1 VAADVHK
8 LKRRFDSLK
17 ADRATFESHWQEI
30 AEVITPR
37 KAEFV
42 GMRSP
47 GDKRMSQ
54 VYDETGIH
62 ALELL
67 TAGLHGMATNPAAK
81 WFSLRSVD
89 DAINEQDSVKKYLA
103 DLEQIMWAR
112 MYAPGTGITTALN
125 EIYADLGAFGTA
137 SLFITTRDDGGLLFQ
152 ARHLGETLI
161 AENSE
166 GTVDTVFRC
175 IRMTVRQMAQEFGL
189 DACSEKVREAFRDEK
204 YETYFDVVHAVC
216 PRNEREYDKKDKANQ
231 PFASVYFEPAE
242 MHLIEEGGFPEFP
255 YACPRWSRHPGE
267 TYGRSPGM
275 TALPAVKMLQ
285 ASELATIKAMQK
297 CVDPP
302 LFLPDDGF
310 LGPIRTVPG
319 GLNFFRGNREIFPLP
334 TPDKLPITLEWQ
346 ESLRNRIRTIFFTDV
361 LQFVAD
367 REMTATEVMQRTS
380 ERMRLLGPIMGRL
393 ESELL
398 GPMIER
404 VFGILERAGM
414 TPDVPEEMDGHPL
427 RVEYV
432 SPIASAQR
440 QTEANGMMQV
450 LQYMAALGP
459 EAALPIVG
467 KNLSGDRLFRYLWDL
482 FNNDPDLL
490 TSDEE
495 REAMA
500 KQEQAMQA
508 AQTGVPMA
516 DMAQKG
522 AGAIKSLSDAQAS
535 GGIDLNQLIGEMGKS
550 MRNGEAN
557 GTAKRLAEGFQ

>member
-380 ERMRLLGPIMGRL
+380 ERMRLLGPIMGRHDAGRSRGNGRPPL
-393 ESELL
+393 AGGVRVADCQRAAADRSQRHDAGAAVHGRARSRGSIAHCRQE
-398 GPMIER
+398 PER
-404 VFGILERAGM
+404 GSAVPLPVGSLQQRPGSAHLRRGARGHGEARAGHAGGA
-414 TPDVPEEMDGHPL
+414 DRRAHGGHGAEGRGRDQEPERRTSLRRHRLEPAHRRDGQ
-427 RVEYV
+427 
-432 SPIASAQR
+432 IDAQR
-440 QTEANGMMQV
+440 
-450 LQYMAALGP
+450 
-459 EAALPIVG
+459 
-467 KNLSGDRLFRYLWDL
+467 
-482 FNNDPDLL
+482 
-490 TSDEE
+490 
-495 REAMA
+495 
-500 KQEQAMQA
+500 
-508 AQTGVPMA
+508 
-516 DMAQKG
+516 
-522 AGAIKSLSDAQAS
+522 
-535 GGIDLNQLIGEMGKS
+535 
-550 MRNGEAN
+550 
-557 GTAKRLAEGFQ
+557 